1 MAGLGVCRGRL
12 SGRRAS
18 ITRFLRVRHLQTA
31 EFSLSAAR
39 QLPKSRTNTLIN
51 FVPQQQAWV
60 VERFGKYLKTLQP
73 GLNVLIPVVDQIRYV
88 QSLKEAVVDIPS
100 QSAITE
106 DNVTLHLDGVL
117 YYRVIEPYLV
127 SCPKFWLHHNDVTA
141 PPGILWGRECRVCSG
156 SVGTNDNEI

>member
-73 GLNVLIPVVDQIRYV
+73 VRIITRPWSVVHSISD
-88 QSLKEAVVDIPS
+88 
-100 QSAITE
+100 
-106 DNVTLHLDGVL
+106 
-117 YYRVIEPYLV
+117 
-127 SCPKFWLHHNDVTA
+127 
-141 PPGILWGRECRVCSG
+141 
-156 SVGTNDNEI
+156 